1 MLISGSFFSLNKQK
15 QLKDFFIELSNHLPE
30 YLPEHVKKSFAAP
43 LSECLPLLENPE
55 QLTSLLDTLERAILE
70 KNYVQIEEIV
80 SNLANSNP
88 QEKKSGLNYSAPIFK
103 IGSIVTALSQ
113 AVTPVAAAQA
123 TSECITSTG
132 APRGYESFCR
142 ARPNCIEGYI
152 NCDGQMIT
160 QFSRSLEAANLGDLG
175 GHWYQD
181 MCLTV
186 QRVGSTLINALGT
199 VSEQPLNTA
208 CEVNLPNT
216 GGYKRTIYVGNY
228 TQNGCPD
235 LKSTFIDKTSPCS
248 KNSVA
253 IGYDLAIV
261 AIILA
266 AGVLVAACIFGGMHL
281 KRHCDKIKEN
291 APPASPAP

>member
-1 MLISGSFFSLNKQK
+1 M

-30 YLPEHVKKSFAAP
+30 YLPEHVKKSFTAP
-43 LSECLPLLENPE
+43 LSQCLPLLDSFKKNPE
-55 QLTSLLDTLERAILE
+55 QLTSLLDTLESAILE

-80 SNLANSNP
+80 SNLAHSNI
-88 QEKKSGLNYSAPIFK
+88 QEKKSGINYSGPIFK

-123 TSECITSTG
+123 TSECTTSTG
-132 APRGYESFCR
+132 IPPGYDSFCQD
-142 ARPNCIEGYI
+142 RPNCIQGYV

-208 CEVNLPNT
+208 CTVTLPNT
-216 GGYKRTIYVGNY
+216 GGYKRTIFVGNY
-228 TQNGCPD
+228 TENGCTD
-235 LKSTFIDKTSPCS
+235 LQETFIEKTSQCS
-248 KNSVA
+248 KNGVA

-281 KRHCDKIKEN
+281 KRHCDKVKEN
-291 APPASPAP
+291 NPPAP